1 MAQRRRI
8 ALLLAALAVLAT
20 AGCGERKIQDPPD
33 QPPATAGAA
42 TAAAAAT
49 GEDSAPAAR
58 EPAATLLVT
67 EDFGRVE
74 RTAVAVAPE
83 QSVLSA
89 LRSVTEVDTTY
100 GGRYVQ
106 GIDGLEGSLER
117 ARDWLFFV
125 NGIESPLGADD
136 VRVHDG
142 DHIWWDYRRWRN
154 YLHVPVV
161 VGAWPEPFLHGEGG
175 RAPIVSADP
184 PLDDRA
190 AGPRSGR
197 ALARAGLPRRRSAA
211 TPTCASGRPPGSR
224 AAAHPQREGLTM
236 WLQDGRVRAW
246 DAVAGKAVDV
256 PRARAIAVAVTAR
269 VDPAEGV
276 VLVVAGL
283 DGAAAQAAAQRIAER
298 PRPSCSAATPW
309 RSTAQGAPV
318 AAGGLGAGL

>member
-1 MAQRRRI
+1 MAQRRRT

-33 QPPATAGAA
+33 QPPATVGAA
-42 TAAAAAT
+42 TAIAT
-49 GEDSAPAAR
+49 ASGEGPAPAAR

-89 LRSVTEVDTTY
+89 LRSVTDVDTTY

-106 GIDGLEGSLER
+106 GIDGLQGSLEQ

-142 DHIWWDYRRWRN
+142 DHIWWDYRRWRS

-175 RAPIVSADP
+175 RAPIVSADA
-184 PLDDRA
+184 PLDGALQALGADV
-190 AGPRSGR
+190 RS
-197 ALARAGLPRRRSAA
+197 LAPLYRVVV
-211 TPTCASGRPPGSR
+211 GSDADLRKREDAWRR
-224 AAAHPQREGLTM
+224 AAAHPQREGLTV

-256 PRARAIAVAVTAR
+256 PQARAIAVAITAR
-269 VDPAEGV
+269 VDPADGV
-276 VLVVAGL
+276 VLAVVGL
-283 DGAAAQAAAQRIAER
+283 DDDAAQVAAARLAADPAVLQRRYAVAFDGGGE
-298 PRPSCSAATPW
+298 PL
-309 RSTAQGAPV
+309 
-318 AAGGLGAGL
+318 AAGGLGTSR